1 MASWKYFVV
10 RKPYGMSPAA
20 KCSLP
25 ENRNQASY
33 VKITLQYLSRKT
45 VSEDIPGRKT
55 AIRSGQQSREFSCSA
70 IDESSKR
77 REKSLPGSQYRTRA
91 RMLSIF
97 SSVGNGLQDIN
108 FNLYLHD
115 PDLLQRQP
123 AKPKP
128 ASISSSVQAFRDLGL
143 GAVCV
148 LSCSLFLVMCRA
160 RFEPGCPQ
168 RRAGLDTWGC
178 CD

>member
-25 ENRNQASY
+25 ENRNQVSY
-33 VKITLQYLSRKT
+33 VKITLQDLSRKT

-55 AIRSGQQSREFSCSA
+55 AIRSGQQSREFFCSA
-70 IDESSKR
+70 IDESLKR
-77 REKSLPGSQYRTRA
+77 CEKSLPESQNRIRA

-108 FNLYLHD
+108 FNSL
-115 PDLLQRQP
+115 PPRSRSP
-123 AKPKP
+123 P
-128 ASISSSVQAFRDLGL
+128 ASAGKAQARVDQLIHLG
-143 GAVCV
+143 
-148 LSCSLFLVMCRA
+148 F
-160 RFEPGCPQ
+160 
-168 RRAGLDTWGC
+168 
-178 CD
+178 